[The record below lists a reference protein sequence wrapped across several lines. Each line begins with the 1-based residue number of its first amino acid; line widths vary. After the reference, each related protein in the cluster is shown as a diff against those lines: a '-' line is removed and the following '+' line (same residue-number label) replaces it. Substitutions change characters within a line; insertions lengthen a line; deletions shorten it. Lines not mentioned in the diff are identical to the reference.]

1 MTNICIINGDM
12 SKGGGTERITKLL
25 SDVLVKNP
33 DFKIWVLNLH
43 NESGKCFFP
52 LEKGVEFEILPEG
65 GLLKKIF
72 GLWRFVRKN
81 KINLIINVDIMIGI
95 FSWPVSLL
103 CPKLKTVS
111 WEMFNIR
118 NDIGSKHTKLLR
130 QIALNHSAYYI
141 TQTKGDMKAFKNEMK
156 VRCPIKYIYN
166 PCVFDENYT
175 EYAENSK
182 TLVSAGHFFYAKG
195 FDLTVDVA
203 EKVFVK
209 HPDWKWE
216 LYGDGGLKDEIY
228 KKAEEKGLT
237 DNLLFMGRTSEIEEV
252 YKKSSMYVLT
262 SRTEGFGL
270 VLTEAKSVNLPTI
283 AFDIDFGPREI
294 IEDGKSGYL
303 IKPFEIDEMA
313 DKICELIENK
323 EKRIE
328 FSQHARDNL
337 NKFSFENF
345 AKEWYELILKI
356 TQ

>member
-25 SDVLVKNP
+25 SDVLVKNT
-33 DFKIWVLNLH
+33 DFKVWVLNLH
-43 NESGKCFFP
+43 NETGKCFFP
-52 LEKGVEFEILPEG
+52 LEENVEFALLPKG
-65 GLLKKIF
+65 GIFSKIF
-72 GLWRFVRKN
+72 NLWKFVRKN
-81 KINLIINVDIMIGI
+81 KIDILINVDIMIGI
-95 FSWPVSLL
+95 FSWPVSLF
-103 CPKLKTVS
+103 CPRLRTIS

-118 NDIGSKHTKLLR
+118 NDIGSRHTKLLR
-130 QIALNHSAYYI
+130 QIALNNSAYYI
-141 TQTKGDMKAFKNEMK
+141 TQTKGDMEAFKNEMK

-166 PCVFDENYT
+166 PCIFDETYVD
-175 EYAENSK
+175 YAKSSK

-203 EKVFVK
+203 EKVFSR

-237 DNLLFMGRTSEIEEV
+237 DNLLFMGRTSEIENV

-270 VLTEAKSVNLPTI
+270 VLTEAKAVNLPTI

-303 IKPFEIDEMA
+303 IAPFDIQKMA
-313 DKICELIENK
+313 DRICELIED
-323 EKRIE
+323 EDKRIL

-337 NKFSFENF
+337 DKFSFEAF
-345 AKEWYELILKI
+345 ANEWYEIIKSI
-356 TQ
+356 TK